1 MDTVPSGG
9 SREVR
14 LKKADY
20 DFAKAAVKPNQLVL
34 CLVDKL
40 FAKEVLMRSTVHG
53 TKDFDALDQKIIAAI
68 KSKLNKLYVKKKY
81 GVKVPFS
88 VMEHFVSEEDSNKF
102 EYSHHFL
109 SAP

>member
-1 MDTVPSGG
+1 MDTVPVGG

-14 LKKADY
+14 LKKVDY
-20 DFAKAAVKPNQLVL
+20 AFAKAAVKPNQLVL
-34 CLVDKL
+34 RLVDNL

-68 KSKLNKLYVKKKY
+68 KGKFDKL
-81 GVKVPFS
+81 FI
-88 VMEHFVSEEDSNKF
+88 MEHFVSDEDSNKF

-109 SAP
+109 SAQNKVTEQSTLY